1 MERAVF
7 LIIGN
12 EEYSLGTVKEILSSR
27 KQSALIQAVQGIV
40 EDMVFSDDSSDYTV
54 CSIEVR

>member
-1 MERAVF
+1 MERQLF
-7 LIIGN
+7 LIVGQ
-12 EEYSLGTVKEILSSR
+12 EEYFLGDVKSLFSQGKH
-27 KQSALIQAVQGIV
+27 APLIEVMRGIV